1 MDLFNTPLKQEQ
13 GNNWNSQFTE
23 LLIKKQIT

>member
-13 GNNWNSQFTE
+13 RNNWNSQFTE
-23 LLIKKQIT
+23 LLIKEQIT